1 MDTNLVSIDI
11 ADTTDYT
18 SIPISPRTN
27 SFDTGID
34 SHSSEINDAPVKINI
49 IVDNCA
55 NSQPIISNVEEE
67 LGLKQ
72 YTDNHFTSITNKDLE
87 RVRNSYTAPLTPHEE
102 NLIVYK
108 SSSNSPVLSV
118 LDSNRGSRSNS
129 DEEPDT
135 NISRNNTDISYRTYH
150 KRRYN
155 KLNYRDV
162 ERSIGKYY
170 KQNQNNALYSNEMD
184 ILTTYVKGQKHLYIQ
199 SKLLTQQKLNC
210 LVFPAIIISAVI
222 TIISPFVECKSWNVG
237 IISGLNAIVTLF
249 ISLMNLLKYESST
262 EMYSLLASLFDN
274 IETSIELTGRKLTIM
289 QQQDNDT
296 TSVVISKFNDVET
309 RISDYKLT
317 NAVLIPE
324 EIKRLFPVISH
335 INIFSFIK
343 KTDLHRKML
352 IEKLRDIKNEIY
364 FILYKW
370 EKEEK
375 YAQTHNLAFHAP
387 PSPAVRA
394 TSQRERERERL
405 TYLYILKDT
414 TKNEIIEFQNT
425 YSVMDTIFNREILG
439 AERHRNNW
447 WGYLLCNYCKSHTPS
462 YDYLDGIAPILAEY
476 FSNIINEFTV
486 HKLTLRGEV

>member
-11 ADTTDYT
+11 ADTTEYT

-34 SHSSEINDAPVKINI
+34 SHSSEINDVPVKINI
-49 IVDNCA
+49 VDNGA
-55 NSQPIISNVEEE
+55 DGQPIISNVEEE
-67 LGLKQ
+67 LGLTQ

-87 RVRNSYTAPLTPHEE
+87 RVRNSYTVPLTAREE
-102 NLIVYK
+102 NLIAYK
-108 SSSNSPVLSV
+108 SSSNSPVLSA

-129 DEEPDT
+129 DDEETETNVKPDV
-135 NISRNNTDISYRTYH
+135 SYRTYH
-150 KRRYN
+150 KRHYN

-170 KQNQNNALYSNEMD
+170 KQNQSNALYSNEMD
-184 ILTTYVKGQKHLYIQ
+184 ILTTFVKGQKHLYIQ

-210 LVFPAIIISAVI
+210 LVFPEIIISAVI
-222 TIISPFVECKSWNVG
+222 TILSPFVECKSWNVG

-249 ISLMNLLKYESST
+249 ISLMNLLKYESSS
-262 EMYSLLASLFDN
+262 EMFSLLASLFDN

-289 QQQDNDT
+289 QHQDNDA
-296 TSVVISKFNDVET
+296 TSVVLSKFNEVET
-309 RISDYKLT
+309 KISDYKLT

-324 EIKRLFPVISH
+324 EIKRLFPIISH

-375 YAQTHNLAFHAP
+375 YAHKHSNTPL
-387 PSPAVRA
+387 SPAMRA
-394 TSQRERERERL
+394 NSQRERERDRL
-405 TYLYILKDT
+405 TYLYMLKDN

-425 YSVMDTIFNREILG
+425 YSVMDTIFNREISG
-439 AERHRNNW
+439 AEHHRNKW
-447 WGYLLCNYCKSHTPS
+447 WGYLLCNYCKSYTPS
-462 YDYLDGIAPILAEY
+462 YDYLDGISPILAQY

-486 HKLTLRGEV
+486 HKLAIR

>member
-11 ADTTDYT
+11 ADTTEYT

-49 IVDNCA
+49 IADNGTDGH
-55 NSQPIISNVEEE
+55 PIISNVEEE
-67 LGLKQ
+67 LGLTE

-87 RVRNSYTAPLTPHEE
+87 RVRSSYTAPLTANEE
-102 NLIVYK
+102 NLIIYK

-170 KQNQNNALYSNEMD
+170 KQNQSNALYSNEMD
-184 ILTTYVKGQKHLYIQ
+184 ILTTFVKGQKHLYIQ

-222 TIISPFVECKSWNVG
+222 TILSPFVECKSWNVG

-274 IETSIELTGRKLTIM
+274 IETSIELTGRKLAIM
-289 QQQDNDT
+289 QHQDNDT
-296 TSVVISKFNDVET
+296 TSVVLSKFNEVET
-309 RISDYKLT
+309 KISDYKLT

-324 EIKRLFPVISH
+324 EIKRLFPIISH

-375 YAQTHNLAFHAP
+375 YAQKHNLTINAP
-387 PSPAVRA
+387 LSPALRA
-394 TSQRERERERL
+394 NTQRERERERL
-405 TYLYILKDT
+405 TYLYILKDN

-425 YSVMDTIFNREILG
+425 YSVMDTIFNREISG
-439 AERHRNNW
+439 AERHLNKW
-447 WGYLLCNYCKSHTPS
+447 WGYLLCNYCRPPTPS
-462 YDYLDGIAPILAEY
+462 YDYFDGITPILAEY

-486 HKLTLRGEV
+486 QKLALR

>member
-1 MDTNLVSIDI
+1 MDPNLVSIDI
-11 ADTTDYT
+11 ADTSNYT
-18 SIPISPRTN
+18 SIPRSN

-34 SHSSEINDAPVKINI
+34 SHSSELLDVPVKINI
-49 IVDNCA
+49 VDNDA
-55 NSQPIISNVEEE
+55 DGQPIISNVEEE
-67 LGLKQ
+67 LGLTQ

-87 RVRNSYTAPLTPHEE
+87 RIRNSYTAPLTVPEE
-102 NLIVYK
+102 NLIIYK

-129 DEEPDT
+129 DEEPET
-135 NISRNNTDISYRTYH
+135 NVSRNNTDISYRTYH

-162 ERSIGKYY
+162 ERSISKYY
-170 KQNQNNALYSNEMD
+170 KQNQSNALYSNEMD

-296 TSVVISKFNDVET
+296 THAIISKFNDVET

-375 YAQTHNLAFHAP
+375 YAQKHNLAFNAP
-387 PSPAVRA
+387 PSPAARA
-394 TSQRERERERL
+394 TTQRERERERL
-405 TYLYILKDT
+405 TYLYILKDN

-447 WGYLLCNYCKSHTPS
+447 LGYLFCDYCKSHTPS
-462 YDYLDGIAPILAEY
+462 YDYLDGIAPILADY

>member
-11 ADTTDYT
+11 VDTSEYT
-18 SIPISPRTN
+18 SIPISHRAN
-27 SFDTGID
+27 SFDNGIGN
-34 SHSSEINDAPVKINI
+34 HSSEINDVPVKINI
-49 IVDNCA
+49 MDNGA
-55 NSQPIISNVEEE
+55 DDQPIISNVEEE
-67 LGLKQ
+67 LGLTQ

-87 RVRNSYTAPLTPHEE
+87 RVRNSYTAPLTVPEE
-102 NLIVYK
+102 NLIAYK

-170 KQNQNNALYSNEMD
+170 KQNQSNALCSNEMD
-184 ILTTYVKGQKHLYIQ
+184 ILTTFVKGQKNLYIQ

-296 TSVVISKFNDVET
+296 SQVVLAKFNEVET
-309 RISDYKLT
+309 KISDYKLT

-324 EIKRLFPVISH
+324 EIKNLFPIISH

-370 EKEEK
+370 EKEDK
-375 YAQTHNLAFHAP
+375 YAQKHSNTPL
-387 PSPAVRA
+387 SPAVRA
-394 TSQRERERERL
+394 TTQRERERERL

-425 YSVMDTIFNREILG
+425 YSVMDTIFNREISG
-439 AERHRNNW
+439 AERYRNKW
-447 WGYLLCNYCKSHTPS
+447 WGYLLCYYCKPPTPS
-462 YDYLDGIAPILAEY
+462 YDYLDGITPILSAY
-476 FSNIINEFTV
+476 FSSIINEYTA
-486 HKLTLRGEV
+486 HK

>member
-11 ADTTDYT
+11 ADTTEYT

-34 SHSSEINDAPVKINI
+34 SHSSEIIDVPVKINI
-49 IVDNCA
+49 IVDNGA
-55 NSQPIISNVEEE
+55 DSQPIISNVEEE
-67 LGLKQ
+67 LGLTQ
-72 YTDNHFTSITNKDLE
+72 YTDNHFTSITNKALE
-87 RVRNSYTAPLTPHEE
+87 RVRNSYTAPLTVPEE

-108 SSSNSPVLSV
+108 SSSNSPVLSA

-129 DEEPDT
+129 DDEPDT
-135 NISRNNTDISYRTYH
+135 NVTNDISYRTYH
-150 KRRYN
+150 RRHYN

-170 KQNQNNALYSNEMD
+170 NQNQSNALYSNEMD

-199 SKLLTQQKLNC
+199 SKLITQQKLNC

-222 TIISPFVECKSWNVG
+222 TILSPFVECKSWNVG

-289 QQQDNDT
+289 QQQDNDAK
-296 TSVVISKFNDVET
+296 SVILSKFNEVET
-309 RISDYKLT
+309 KISDYKLT

-324 EIKRLFPVISH
+324 EIKTLFPIISH

-364 FILYKW
+364 FIMYKW

-375 YAQTHNLAFHAP
+375 YAQKHNLVVP
-387 PSPAVRA
+387 VPLSPAVRA
-394 TSQRERERERL
+394 NTQRERERERL
-405 TYLYILKDT
+405 TYLYLLKDN
-414 TKNEIIEFQNT
+414 TKNEIIAFQNT
-425 YSVMDTIFNREILG
+425 YSVMDTIFNREISG
-439 AERHRNNW
+439 AERHRNKW
-447 WGYLLCNYCKSHTPS
+447 WGYLLCNYCKTHTPS
-462 YDYLDGIAPILAEY
+462 YDYLDGITPILAEY

-486 HKLTLRGEV
+486 QKLALR

>member
-1 MDTNLVSIDI
+1 M
-11 ADTTDYT
+11 APT
-18 SIPISPRTN
+18 SMGTWPP
-27 SFDTGID
+27 
-34 SHSSEINDAPVKINI
+34 
-49 IVDNCA
+49 
-55 NSQPIISNVEEE
+55 
-67 LGLKQ
+67 
-72 YTDNHFTSITNKDLE
+72 
-87 RVRNSYTAPLTPHEE
+87 RNSYTVPLTAREE
-102 NLIVYK
+102 NLIAYK
-108 SSSNSPVLSV
+108 SSSNSPVLSA

-129 DEEPDT
+129 DDEETET
-135 NISRNNTDISYRTYH
+135 NVKPEVSYRTYH

-170 KQNQNNALYSNEMD
+170 KQQQSNALYSNEMD
-184 ILTTYVKGQKHLYIQ
+184 ILTTFVKGQKHLYIQ

-222 TIISPFVECKSWNVG
+222 TILSPFVECKSWNVG

-296 TSVVISKFNDVET
+296 ASVVLSKFNEVET
-309 RISDYKLT
+309 KISDYKLT

-324 EIKRLFPVISH
+324 EIQRLFPIISH

-364 FILYKW
+364 FIMYKW

-375 YAQTHNLAFHAP
+375 YAQKHSNAP
-387 PSPAVRA
+387 LSPAARA
-394 TSQRERERERL
+394 TTQRERERERL
-405 TYLYILKDT
+405 TYLYILKET

-425 YSVMDTIFNREILG
+425 YSVMDTIFNREISG
-439 AERHRNNW
+439 AERHRNKW
-447 WGYLLCNYCKSHTPS
+447 WGYLLCNYCKTYTPS
-462 YDYLDGIAPILAEY
+462 YDYLDGISPILAQY
-476 FSNIINEFTV
+476 FSNIINEYTV
-486 HKLTLRGEV
+486 HKLALR

>member
-1 MDTNLVSIDI
+1 MDANLVSIEI
-11 ADTTDYT
+11 TDTSEYT
-18 SIPISPRTN
+18 SIPIYPRTN

-34 SHSSEINDAPVKINI
+34 SHSSEINDVPVKINI
-49 IVDNCA
+49 MDNGA
-55 NSQPIISNVEEE
+55 DSQPIISNVEEE
-67 LGLKQ
+67 LGLTQ

-87 RVRNSYTAPLTPHEE
+87 RVRNSYTAPLTVPEE
-102 NLIVYK
+102 NLIAYK
-108 SSSNSPVLSV
+108 SYSNSPVLSV

-129 DEEPDT
+129 DDEPEANVT
-135 NISRNNTDISYRTYH
+135 TDISYRTYH
-150 KRRYN
+150 KRRYT

-170 KQNQNNALYSNEMD
+170 NQQQSNALHSNEMD
-184 ILTTYVKGQKHLYIQ
+184 ILTTFVKGQKHLYIQ
-199 SKLLTQQKLNC
+199 SKLITQQKLNC

-289 QQQDNDT
+289 QQQDADT
-296 TSVVISKFNDVET
+296 SHVVLSKFNDVET

-324 EIKRLFPVISH
+324 EIKTLFPIISH

-375 YAQTHNLAFHAP
+375 YAQKHNLAVPAP
-387 PSPAVRA
+387 LSPAVRA
-394 TSQRERERERL
+394 TTQRERERERL

-425 YSVMDTIFNREILG
+425 YSVMDTIFNREISG
-439 AERHRNNW
+439 AERHRNKW
-447 WGYLLCNYCKSHTPS
+447 WGYLFCYYCKPPTPS
-462 YDYLDGIAPILAEY
+462 YDYLDGITPILAEY

-486 HKLTLRGEV
+486 HIPKHH

>member
-11 ADTTDYT
+11 ADTTEYT

-34 SHSSEINDAPVKINI
+34 SHSSEINDVPVKINI
-49 IVDNCA
+49 IVDNGA
-55 NSQPIISNVEEE
+55 DSQPIISNVEEE
-67 LGLKQ
+67 LGLTE

-87 RVRNSYTAPLTPHEE
+87 RVRNSYTAPLTVPEE
-102 NLIVYK
+102 NLIAYK

-129 DEEPDT
+129 DEEPET

-150 KRRYN
+150 KRHYN

-170 KQNQNNALYSNEMD
+170 KQQQSNALHSNEMD
-184 ILTTYVKGQKHLYIQ
+184 ILTTFVKGQKHLYIQ

-289 QQQDNDT
+289 QQQDADT
-296 TSVVISKFNDVET
+296 SQVVLSKFNDVET

-324 EIKRLFPVISH
+324 EIKTLFPIISH

-375 YAQTHNLAFHAP
+375 YAQKHNLAFP
-387 PSPAVRA
+387 VPLSPAVRA
-394 TSQRERERERL
+394 NSQRERERDRL

-425 YSVMDTIFNREILG
+425 YSVMDTIFNREISG
-439 AERHRNNW
+439 AERNQNKW
-447 WGYLLCNYCKSHTPS
+447 WGYLLCYFFKTHTPS
-462 YDYLDGIAPILAEY
+462 YDYLDGINPILAEY
-476 FSNIINEFTV
+476 FSNVINEFTV
-486 HKLTLRGEV
+486 HKLAIR

>member
-11 ADTTDYT
+11 ADTTEYT
-18 SIPISPRTN
+18 SIPISSRTN

-34 SHSSEINDAPVKINI
+34 SHSSEIIDIPVKINI
-49 IVDNCA
+49 IVDNVA
-55 NSQPIISNVEEE
+55 DSQPIISNVEEE
-67 LGLKQ
+67 LGLTQ

-87 RVRNSYTAPLTPHEE
+87 RVRNSYTIPLTAREE
-102 NLIVYK
+102 NLIAYK
-108 SSSNSPVLSV
+108 SSSNSPVLSA

-135 NISRNNTDISYRTYH
+135 NVTTDVSYRTYH

-170 KQNQNNALYSNEMD
+170 KQQQSNALHSNEMD
-184 ILTTYVKGQKHLYIQ
+184 ILTTFVKGQKHLYIQ

-222 TIISPFVECKSWNVG
+222 TILSPFVECKSWNVG

-289 QQQDNDT
+289 QHQDNDA
-296 TSVVISKFNDVET
+296 TSVVLSKFNEVET
-309 RISDYKLT
+309 KISDYKLT

-324 EIKRLFPVISH
+324 EIKRLFPIISH

-375 YAQTHNLAFHAP
+375 YAQKHSNAP
-387 PSPAVRA
+387 LSPAVRA
-394 TSQRERERERL
+394 NTQRERERDRL
-405 TYLYILKDT
+405 TYLYMLKDN

-425 YSVMDTIFNREILG
+425 YSVMDTIFNREISW
-439 AERHRNNW
+439 AENHRNKW
-447 WGYLLCNYCKSHTPS
+447 WGYLFCNYCKSYTPS
-462 YDYLDGIAPILAEY
+462 YDYLDGISPILAQY

-486 HKLTLRGEV
+486 HKLAIR

>member
-11 ADTTDYT
+11 ADTSEYT

-34 SHSSEINDAPVKINI
+34 SHSSEINDVPVKINI
-49 IVDNCA
+49 VDNGA
-55 NSQPIISNVEEE
+55 DSQPIISNVEEE
-67 LGLKQ
+67 LGLTQ

-87 RVRNSYTAPLTPHEE
+87 RVRNSYTTPLTAREE
-102 NLIVYK
+102 NLIAYK

-129 DEEPDT
+129 DDEPET
-135 NISRNNTDISYRTYH
+135 NVTTDILHRTYH

-170 KQNQNNALYSNEMD
+170 KQNQSNALYSNEMD
-184 ILTTYVKGQKHLYIQ
+184 ILTTFVKGQKHLYIQ

-222 TIISPFVECKSWNVG
+222 TILSPFVECKSWNVG

-249 ISLMNLLKYESST
+249 ISLMNLLKYESSS

-289 QQQDNDT
+289 QQQDADT
-296 TSVVISKFNDVET
+296 SQVVLSKFNDVET

-324 EIKRLFPVISH
+324 EIKTLFPIISH

-375 YAQTHNLAFHAP
+375 YAQKHNLAVP
-387 PSPAVRA
+387 VPLSPAMRA
-394 TSQRERERERL
+394 TTQRERERERL
-405 TYLYILKDT
+405 TYLYILKET

-425 YSVMDTIFNREILG
+425 YSVMDTIFNREISG
-439 AERHRNNW
+439 AEHHRNKW
-447 WGYLLCNYCKSHTPS
+447 WGYLLCYYCRPPTPS
-462 YDYLDGIAPILAEY
+462 YDYLDGITPILAEY

-486 HKLTLRGEV
+486 HKLAIR

>member
-1 MDTNLVSIDI
+1 MDTNLVSIEI
-11 ADTTDYT
+11 TDTSEYT
-18 SIPISPRTN
+18 SIPIYPRTN

-34 SHSSEINDAPVKINI
+34 SHSSEINDVPVKINI
-49 IVDNCA
+49 MDNGA
-55 NSQPIISNVEEE
+55 DSQPIISNVEEE
-67 LGLKQ
+67 LGLTQ

-87 RVRNSYTAPLTPHEE
+87 RVRNSYTAPLTVPEE
-102 NLIVYK
+102 NLIAYK
-108 SSSNSPVLSV
+108 SYSNSPVLSV

-129 DEEPDT
+129 DDEPEANVT
-135 NISRNNTDISYRTYH
+135 TDISYRTYH
-150 KRRYN
+150 KRRYT

-170 KQNQNNALYSNEMD
+170 NQQQSNALHSNEMD
-184 ILTTYVKGQKHLYIQ
+184 ILTTFVKGQKHLYIQ
-199 SKLLTQQKLNC
+199 SKLITQQKLNC

-289 QQQDNDT
+289 QQQDADT
-296 TSVVISKFNDVET
+296 SHVVLSKFNDVET

-324 EIKRLFPVISH
+324 EIKTLFPIISH

-375 YAQTHNLAFHAP
+375 YAQKHNLAVPAP
-387 PSPAVRA
+387 LSPAVRA
-394 TSQRERERERL
+394 TTQRERERERL

-425 YSVMDTIFNREILG
+425 YSVMDTIFNREISG
-439 AERHRNNW
+439 AERHRNKW
-447 WGYLLCNYCKSHTPS
+447 WGYLFCYYCKPPTPS
-462 YDYLDGIAPILAEY
+462 YDYLDGITPILAEY

-486 HKLTLRGEV
+486 HMPKHH

>member
-11 ADTTDYT
+11 VDTSNYT
-18 SIPISPRTN
+18 SIPISPRSN
-27 SFDTGID
+27 SDDTGID
-34 SHSSEINDAPVKINI
+34 SHSSETIDTPVKINI
-49 IVDNCA
+49 VDNGTEGE
-55 NSQPIISNVEEE
+55 PIISNVEEE
-67 LGLKQ
+67 LGLTQ

-87 RVRNSYTAPLTPHEE
+87 RVRNSYSAPLTVPEE
-102 NLIVYK
+102 NLISYK

-129 DEEPDT
+129 DDEPDT
-135 NISRNNTDISYRTYH
+135 NGATDISYRTYH

-296 TSVVISKFNDVET
+296 SSVIISKFNDVET

-324 EIKRLFPVISH
+324 EIKHLFPIISH

-375 YAQTHNLAFHAP
+375 YARKHNLAIQP
-387 PSPAVRA
+387 PLSPAVRA
-394 TSQRERERERL
+394 NTQRERERERL

-425 YSVMDTIFNREILG
+425 YSVMDSIFNREILG
-439 AERHRNNW
+439 AEHHRNKW
-447 WGYLLCNYCKSHTPS
+447 WGYLFCNYCKSYTPS
-462 YDYLDGIAPILAEY
+462 YDYLDGITPILSDY
-476 FSNIINEFTV
+476 FSSIINEFTV
-486 HKLTLRGEV
+486 NKIKHR

>member
-11 ADTTDYT
+11 ADTTEYT
-18 SIPISPRTN
+18 SIPISPITN

-34 SHSSEINDAPVKINI
+34 SHSSEINDVPVKINI
-49 IVDNCA
+49 IADNGTDGH
-55 NSQPIISNVEEE
+55 PIISNVEEE
-67 LGLKQ
+67 LGLTE

-87 RVRNSYTAPLTPHEE
+87 RVRSSYTAPLTANEE
-102 NLIVYK
+102 NLIIYK

-170 KQNQNNALYSNEMD
+170 KQNQSNALYSNEMD
-184 ILTTYVKGQKHLYIQ
+184 ILTTFVKGQKHLYIQ

-222 TIISPFVECKSWNVG
+222 TILSPFVECKSWNVG

-274 IETSIELTGRKLTIM
+274 IETSIELTGRKLAIM
-289 QQQDNDT
+289 QHQDNDT
-296 TSVVISKFNDVET
+296 TSVVLSKFNEVET
-309 RISDYKLT
+309 KISDYKLT

-324 EIKRLFPVISH
+324 EIKRLFPIISH

-375 YAQTHNLAFHAP
+375 YAQKHNLTINAP
-387 PSPAVRA
+387 LSPALRA
-394 TSQRERERERL
+394 NSQRERERERL
-405 TYLYILKDT
+405 TYLYILKDN

-425 YSVMDTIFNREILG
+425 YSVMDTIFNREISG
-439 AERHRNNW
+439 AERHLNKW
-447 WGYLLCNYCKSHTPS
+447 WGYLLCNYCRPPTPS
-462 YDYLDGIAPILAEY
+462 YDYFDGITPILAEY
-476 FSNIINEFTV
+476 FSNIINEFTIQ
-486 HKLTLRGEV
+486 KLALR

>member
-11 ADTTDYT
+11 ADTTEYT

-34 SHSSEINDAPVKINI
+34 SHSSEINDVPVKINI
-49 IVDNCA
+49 VDNGA
-55 NSQPIISNVEEE
+55 DGQPIISNVEEE
-67 LGLKQ
+67 LGLTQ

-87 RVRNSYTAPLTPHEE
+87 RVRNSYTVPLTAREE
-102 NLIVYK
+102 NLIAYK
-108 SSSNSPVLSV
+108 SSSNSPVLSA

-129 DEEPDT
+129 DDEETETNVKPDV
-135 NISRNNTDISYRTYH
+135 SYRTYH
-150 KRRYN
+150 KRHYN

-170 KQNQNNALYSNEMD
+170 KQNQSNALYSNEMD
-184 ILTTYVKGQKHLYIQ
+184 ILTTFVKGQKHLYIQ

-222 TIISPFVECKSWNVG
+222 TILSPFVECKSWNVG

-249 ISLMNLLKYESST
+249 ISLMNLLKYESSS
-262 EMYSLLASLFDN
+262 EMFSLLASLFDN

-289 QQQDNDT
+289 QHQDNDA
-296 TSVVISKFNDVET
+296 TSVVLSKFNEVET
-309 RISDYKLT
+309 KISDYKLT

-324 EIKRLFPVISH
+324 EIKRLFPIISH

-375 YAQTHNLAFHAP
+375 YAQKHINTPL
-387 PSPAVRA
+387 SPAMRA
-394 TSQRERERERL
+394 NSQRERERDRL
-405 TYLYILKDT
+405 TYLYMLKDN

-425 YSVMDTIFNREILG
+425 YSVMDTIFNREISG
-439 AERHRNNW
+439 AEHHRNKW
-447 WGYLLCNYCKSHTPS
+447 WGYLLCNYCKSYTPS
-462 YDYLDGIAPILAEY
+462 YDYLDGISPILAQY

-486 HKLTLRGEV
+486 HKLAIR

>member
-1 MDTNLVSIDI
+1 MDNE
-11 ADTTDYT
+11 AD
-18 SIPISPRTN
+18 N
-27 SFDTGID
+27 
-34 SHSSEINDAPVKINI
+34 
-49 IVDNCA
+49 
-55 NSQPIISNVEEE
+55 QPIISNVEEE
-67 LGLKQ
+67 LGLTQ

-87 RVRNSYTAPLTPHEE
+87 RLRNSYTAPLTPHEE
-102 NLIVYK
+102 NLIIYK

-129 DEEPDT
+129 DDEPEA
-135 NISRNNTDISYRTYH
+135 NVSRNNTDISYRTYH

-170 KQNQNNALYSNEMD
+170 KQNQSNALYSNEMD
-184 ILTTYVKGQKHLYIQ
+184 ILTTFVKGQKHLYIQ

-222 TIISPFVECKSWNVG
+222 TILSPFVECKSWNVG

-289 QQQDNDT
+289 QEQDTDT
-296 TSVVISKFNDVET
+296 SQVVLSKFNEVET
-309 RISDYKLT
+309 KISDYKLT

-324 EIKRLFPVISH
+324 EIKRLFPIISH
-335 INIFSFIK
+335 INIFAFIK

-375 YAQTHNLAFHAP
+375 YAQKHNLAVPAP
-387 PSPAVRA
+387 ISPALRA
-394 TSQRERERERL
+394 TTQRERERERL

-425 YSVMDTIFNREILG
+425 YSVMDTIFNREISG
-439 AERHRNNW
+439 AERHQNKW
-447 WGYLLCNYCKSHTPS
+447 WGYLLCYYCKPPTPS
-462 YDYLDGIAPILAEY
+462 YDYLDGITPILAEY
-476 FSNIINEFTV
+476 FSNIINEYTV
-486 HKLTLRGEV
+486 HKPKYH

>member
-11 ADTTDYT
+11 ADTTEYT

-34 SHSSEINDAPVKINI
+34 SHSSEINDVPVKINI
-49 IVDNCA
+49 IADNGLD
-55 NSQPIISNVEEE
+55 SQPIISNVEEE
-67 LGLKQ
+67 LGLTQ

-87 RVRNSYTAPLTPHEE
+87 RVRNSYTVPLTAREE
-102 NLIVYK
+102 NLIAYK
-108 SSSNSPVLSV
+108 SSSNSPVLSA

-129 DEEPDT
+129 DDEPDANVT
-135 NISRNNTDISYRTYH
+135 TDISYRTYH

-170 KQNQNNALYSNEMD
+170 KQNQSNALYSNEMD
-184 ILTTYVKGQKHLYIQ
+184 ILTTFVKGQKHLYIQ

-222 TIISPFVECKSWNVG
+222 TILSPFVECKSWNVG

-296 TSVVISKFNDVET
+296 ASVVLSKFNEVET

-324 EIKRLFPVISH
+324 EIKRLFPIISH

-343 KTDLHRKML
+343 KTDLHRKTL

-375 YAQTHNLAFHAP
+375 YAQKHSNAP
-387 PSPAVRA
+387 LSPAARA
-394 TSQRERERERL
+394 STQRERERERL
-405 TYLYILKDT
+405 TYLYILKET

-425 YSVMDTIFNREILG
+425 YSVMDTIFNREISG
-439 AERHRNNW
+439 AERHMNKW
-447 WGYLLCNYCKSHTPS
+447 WGYLLCNYCKSYTPS
-462 YDYLDGIAPILAEY
+462 YDYLNGITPILAEY

-486 HKLTLRGEV
+486 HKLALR

>member
-1 MDTNLVSIDI
+1 MDTNQVSIDI

-18 SIPISPRTN
+18 N

-34 SHSSEINDAPVKINI
+34 SHSLEINDVPVKINI
-49 IVDNCA
+49 VDNGTDD
-55 NSQPIISNVEEE
+55 QPIISNVEEE
-67 LGLKQ
+67 LGLTQ

-87 RVRNSYTAPLTPHEE
+87 RVRNSYTVPLTACEE
-102 NLIVYK
+102 NLIAYK
-108 SSSNSPVLSV
+108 SSSNSPVLSA

-129 DEEPDT
+129 DDEEPNANVKPDV
-135 NISRNNTDISYRTYH
+135 SYRTYH
-150 KRRYN
+150 KRHYN

-170 KQNQNNALYSNEMD
+170 KQNQSNALYSNEID
-184 ILTTYVKGQKHLYIQ
+184 ILTTFVKGQKHLYIQ

-222 TIISPFVECKSWNVG
+222 TILSPVVECKSWNVG

-289 QQQDNDT
+289 QHHDNDA
-296 TSVVISKFNDVET
+296 TSVVLSKFNEVET
-309 RISDYKLT
+309 KISDYKLT

-324 EIKRLFPVISH
+324 EIKRLFPIISH

-370 EKEEK
+370 EKEDK
-375 YAQTHNLAFHAP
+375 YAQKHSNAQL
-387 PSPAVRA
+387 SPAVRA
-394 TSQRERERERL
+394 NTQRERERL
-405 TYLYILKDT
+405 TYLYMLKDN

-425 YSVMDTIFNREILG
+425 YSVMDTIFNREISW
-439 AERHRNNW
+439 AENNRNKW
-447 WGYLLCNYCKSHTPS
+447 WGYLLCNYCKSYTPS
-462 YDYLDGIAPILAEY
+462 YDYLDGISPILAQY

-486 HKLTLRGEV
+486 HKLALR

>member
-1 MDTNLVSIDI
+1 MDTNLVSIEI
-11 ADTTDYT
+11 TDTSEYT
-18 SIPISPRTN
+18 SIPIYPRSN

-34 SHSSEINDAPVKINI
+34 SHSSEINDVPVKINI
-49 IVDNCA
+49 MDNGTD
-55 NSQPIISNVEEE
+55 NQPIISNVEEE
-67 LGLKQ
+67 LGLTQ

-87 RVRNSYTAPLTPHEE
+87 RVRNSYTAPLTQNEE
-102 NLIVYK
+102 NLIIYK

-129 DEEPDT
+129 DDEPEA
-135 NISRNNTDISYRTYH
+135 NVSRNNTDISYRTYH

-170 KQNQNNALYSNEMD
+170 KQNQSNALYSNEMD
-184 ILTTYVKGQKHLYIQ
+184 ILTTFVKGQKHLYIQ

-222 TIISPFVECKSWNVG
+222 TILSPFVECKSWNVG

-289 QQQDNDT
+289 QEQDTDT
-296 TSVVISKFNDVET
+296 SQVVLSKFNEVET
-309 RISDYKLT
+309 KISDYKLT

-324 EIKRLFPVISH
+324 EIKRLFPIISH
-335 INIFSFIK
+335 INIFAFIK

-375 YAQTHNLAFHAP
+375 YAQKHNLAVPAP
-387 PSPAVRA
+387 ISPALRA
-394 TSQRERERERL
+394 TTQRERERERL

-425 YSVMDTIFNREILG
+425 YSVMDTIFNREISG
-439 AERHRNNW
+439 AERHQNKW
-447 WGYLLCNYCKSHTPS
+447 WGYLLCYYCKPPTPS
-462 YDYLDGIAPILAEY
+462 YDYLDGITPILAEY
-476 FSNIINEFTV
+476 FSNIINEYTV
-486 HKLTLRGEV
+486 HKPKYH

>member
-1 MDTNLVSIDI
+1 MD
-11 ADTTDYT
+11 
-18 SIPISPRTN
+18 
-27 SFDTGID
+27 
-34 SHSSEINDAPVKINI
+34 NI
-49 IVDNCA
+49 TE
-55 NSQPIISNVEEE
+55 SQPIISNVEEE
-67 LGLKQ
+67 LGLTQ

-87 RVRNSYTAPLTPHEE
+87 RVRNSYTAPLTVPQE
-102 NLIVYK
+102 NLIAYK
-108 SSSNSPVLSV
+108 SSSNSPVLSA

-170 KQNQNNALYSNEMD
+170 KQNQSNSLCSNEMD
-184 ILTTYVKGQKHLYIQ
+184 ILTTFVKGQKNLYIQ

-222 TIISPFVECKSWNVG
+222 TIISPFIECKSWNVG

-289 QQQDNDT
+289 QQQDNDAK
-296 TSVVISKFNDVET
+296 SVILSKFNEVET
-309 RISDYKLT
+309 KISDYKLT

-324 EIKRLFPVISH
+324 EIKTLFPIISH

-375 YAQTHNLAFHAP
+375 YAQKHSNTPLT
-387 PSPAVRA
+387 PAMRA
-394 TSQRERERERL
+394 NSQRERERERL
-405 TYLYILKDT
+405 TYLYILKDS
-414 TKNEIIEFQNT
+414 TKNEIIVFQNT
-425 YSVMDTIFNREILG
+425 YSVMDTIFNREISG
-439 AERHRNNW
+439 AERHRNKW
-447 WGYLLCNYCKSHTPS
+447 WGYLLCYFCKPPTPS
-462 YDYLDGIAPILAEY
+462 YDYLDGITPILAEY

-486 HKLTLRGEV
+486 QKLALR

>member
-11 ADTTDYT
+11 ADTTEYT

-34 SHSSEINDAPVKINI
+34 SHSSEINDVPVKINI
-49 IVDNCA
+49 IVDNGA
-55 NSQPIISNVEEE
+55 DSQPIISNVEEE
-67 LGLKQ
+67 LGLTQ

-87 RVRNSYTAPLTPHEE
+87 RVRNSYTVPLTAREE
-102 NLIVYK
+102 NLIAYK
-108 SSSNSPVLSV
+108 SSSNSPVLSA

-129 DEEPDT
+129 DDEDT
-135 NISRNNTDISYRTYH
+135 ETNVKPEVSYRTYH
-150 KRRYN
+150 KRHYN

-170 KQNQNNALYSNEMD
+170 KQNQSNALYSNEMD
-184 ILTTYVKGQKHLYIQ
+184 ILTTFVKGQKHLYIQ

-222 TIISPFVECKSWNVG
+222 TILSPFVECKSWNVG

-296 TSVVISKFNDVET
+296 ASVVLSKFNEVET
-309 RISDYKLT
+309 KISDYKLT

-324 EIKRLFPVISH
+324 EIKRLFPIISH

-375 YAQTHNLAFHAP
+375 YAQKHSNAP
-387 PSPAVRA
+387 LSPAVRA
-394 TSQRERERERL
+394 NSQRERERDRL
-405 TYLYILKDT
+405 TYLYMLKDN

-425 YSVMDTIFNREILG
+425 YSVMDTIFNREISW
-439 AERHRNNW
+439 AENHHNKW
-447 WGYLLCNYCKSHTPS
+447 WGYLFCNYCKSYTPS
-462 YDYLDGIAPILAEY
+462 YDYLDGISPILAQY

-486 HKLTLRGEV
+486 HKLAIR

>member
-11 ADTTDYT
+11 ADTTEYT
-18 SIPISPRTN
+18 SIPIPISPRTN

-34 SHSSEINDAPVKINI
+34 SHSSEIIDVPVKINI
-49 IVDNCA
+49 IVDNVA
-55 NSQPIISNVEEE
+55 DSQPIISNVEEE
-67 LGLKQ
+67 LGLTQ

-87 RVRNSYTAPLTPHEE
+87 RVRNSYTAPLTVPEE
-102 NLIVYK
+102 NLIIYK
-108 SSSNSPVLSV
+108 SSSNSPVLSA

-129 DEEPDT
+129 DEEPET

-150 KRRYN
+150 KRHYN

-170 KQNQNNALYSNEMD
+170 KQQQSNALHSNEMD
-184 ILTTYVKGQKHLYIQ
+184 ILTTFVKGQKHLYIQ

-274 IETSIELTGRKLTIM
+274 IETSIELTGRKLAIM
-289 QQQDNDT
+289 QHQDNDT
-296 TSVVISKFNDVET
+296 TSVVLSKFNEVET
-309 RISDYKLT
+309 KISDYKLT

-324 EIKRLFPVISH
+324 EIKRLFPIISH

-375 YAQTHNLAFHAP
+375 YAQKHNLTINAP
-387 PSPAVRA
+387 LSPALRA
-394 TSQRERERERL
+394 NSQRERERERL
-405 TYLYILKDT
+405 TYLYILKDN

-425 YSVMDTIFNREILG
+425 YSVMDTIFNREISG
-439 AERHRNNW
+439 AERHMNKW
-447 WGYLLCNYCKSHTPS
+447 WGYLLCNYCRPPTPS
-462 YDYLDGIAPILAEY
+462 YDYFDGITPILAEY
-476 FSNIINEFTV
+476 FSNIINEFTIQ
-486 HKLTLRGEV
+486 KLALR

>member
-11 ADTTDYT
+11 ADTTEYT

-34 SHSSEINDAPVKINI
+34 SHSSEIIDVPVKINI
-49 IVDNCA
+49 VDNGLDC
-55 NSQPIISNVEEE
+55 QPIISNVEEE
-67 LGLKQ
+67 LGLTQ

-87 RVRNSYTAPLTPHEE
+87 RVRNSYTAPLTVPEE
-102 NLIVYK
+102 NLIAYK

-135 NISRNNTDISYRTYH
+135 NILRNNTDISYRTYH

-170 KQNQNNALYSNEMD
+170 KQNQSNALCSNEMD
-184 ILTTYVKGQKHLYIQ
+184 ILTTFVKGQKNLYIQ

-296 TSVVISKFNDVET
+296 SQVVLAKFNEVET
-309 RISDYKLT
+309 KISDYKLT

-324 EIKRLFPVISH
+324 EIKHLFPIISH

-375 YAQTHNLAFHAP
+375 YAQKHNLAIL
-387 PSPAVRA
+387 SPAMRA
-394 TSQRERERERL
+394 TTQRERERERL

-425 YSVMDTIFNREILG
+425 YSVMDTIFNREISG
-439 AERHRNNW
+439 AERHRNKW
-447 WGYLLCNYCKSHTPS
+447 WGYLLCYYCKPPTPS
-462 YDYLDGIAPILAEY
+462 YDYLDGITPILSAY
-476 FSNIINEFTV
+476 FSSIINEYTS
-486 HKLTLRGEV
+486 HK